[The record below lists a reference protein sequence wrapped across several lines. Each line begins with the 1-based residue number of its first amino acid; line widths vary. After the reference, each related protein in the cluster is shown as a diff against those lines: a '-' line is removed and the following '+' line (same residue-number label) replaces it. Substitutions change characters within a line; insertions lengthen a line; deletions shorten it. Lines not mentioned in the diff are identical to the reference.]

1 MTGRTQGG
9 FTLLEML
16 VVIVL
21 IAVAVGLVSYG
32 ITRGLDNVRAREAA
46 RTLALT
52 LRGARTQAMTSGQP
66 ASVNFDLAARHYLPP
81 PGHLQPLPDGMN
93 VQLTT
98 AQVLR
103 QGQRADVVF
112 FPDGSSTGGSIRL
125 SKDRR
130 TWRVDI
136 AWLTGDVRWQ
146 QVQP

>member
-1 MTGRTQGG
+1 MARPAQHG

-16 VVIVL
+16 MVIVL

-32 ITRGLDNVRAREAA
+32 VTRGLDNVRAREAA
-46 RTLALT
+46 RTLALA
-52 LRGARTQAMTSGQP
+52 LRGARTQAITSGVP
-66 ASVNFDLAARHYLPP
+66 ASVSFDLAARRYVAAG
-81 PGHLQPLPDGMN
+81 GHVQPLPTGMT

-98 AQVLR
+98 AAVLR
-103 QGQRADVVF
+103 QGQHADVAF

-125 SKDRR
+125 AKDRR

-136 AWLTGDVRWQ
+136 AWLTGDVHWQ